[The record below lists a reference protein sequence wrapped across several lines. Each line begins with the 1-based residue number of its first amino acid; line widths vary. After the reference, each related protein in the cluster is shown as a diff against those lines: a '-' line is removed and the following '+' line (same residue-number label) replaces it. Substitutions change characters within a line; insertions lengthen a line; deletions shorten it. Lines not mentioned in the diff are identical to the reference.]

1 MLVKD
6 RLNTSIPA
14 VIKKPMTLGDRL
26 ELCASALHPV
36 AMTRRLVETRLL
48 GTVLLSAST
57 HSDEANRWRSLV
69 VFATYVKKQKT
80 NLPRQ
85 YITALLSLR

>member
-6 RLNTSIPA
+6 RLNTSNSA
-14 VIKKPMTLGDRL
+14 VIKKPMTLGYSL

-48 GTVLLSAST
+48 GMVLLSAST
-57 HSDEANRWRSLV
+57 HSDEADRWRSLV
-69 VFATYVKKQKT
+69 VSPQMLRNEKQT
-80 NLPRQ
+80 WPGN
-85 YITALLSLR
+85 ITQRF